1 MRLAHVVTTRRGGTD
16 RLLTRFAAECRRA
29 GLRPAGLVQANTAR
43 AGTHHCDMDVT
54 VLPDGG
60 TYRISQ
66 SLGRGARGC
75 RLDAAALEQA
85 VSEVRQGLAAARPDI
100 LVVNKFGRHEAAG
113 GGFRDV
119 IAGALMDDVPVLVGG
134 RRAQPRGL
142 HRLRRRHGRKASAGA
157 RGADVVAAR
166 GGRSGG
172 RLIGPALRPRAVSAG
187 RAAGPADA
195 L

>member
-119 IAGALMDDVPVLVGG
+119 IAGALMDDVPVLVGVG
-134 RRAQPRGL
+134 ALNLAAFTAFTGGMAERLPPERAALMSWLRG
-142 HRLRRRHGRKASAGA
+142 AAGA
-157 RGADVVAAR
+157 AVA
-166 GGRSGG
+166 
-172 RLIGPALRPRAVSAG
+172 
-187 RAAGPADA
+187 
-195 L
+195 